1 MSEIFFYVELK
12 IIKNSSILGKIG
24 NEKKKYKGGKRDR
37 KNRKVKYEF
46 KEDNNGK
53 GFVVEGRRM
62 NNLNVLFFVF
72 VEKLVV

>member
-1 MSEIFFYVELK
+1 MNEIFFYVELK

-24 NEKKKYKGGKRDR
+24 NEKKKYKGGKRDK
-37 KNRKVKYEF
+37 KNRKVMYEF

-72 VEKLVV
+72 IEKLVV